1 MAKKG
6 EERMKAC
13 VVKISTVIDG
23 VERSVQKSGEMSL
36 DTLSATLVYNEDGAM
51 VTLTLENDVLDVLRV
66 GDYSLQLR
74 IEEGKEHF
82 GKLGI
87 GGSMGEIAIRTKKLT
102 YSLTRNSWLLL
113 AKYTLLTGGEPQE
126 TSIRIQAKFRG

>member
-13 VVKISTVIDG
+13 IVKISTVIDG

-36 DTLSATLVYNEDGAM
+36 DTLSATLVYNEDGAT

-87 GGSMGEIAIRTKKLT
+87 GGSIGEIAIRTKKLT

>member
-1 MAKKG
+1 M
-6 EERMKAC
+6 
-13 VVKISTVIDG
+13 
-23 VERSVQKSGEMSL
+23 
-36 DTLSATLVYNEDGAM
+36 
-51 VTLTLENDVLDVLRV
+51 
-66 GDYSLQLR
+66 QLR
-74 IEEGKEHF
+74 IEEGKEYF

-87 GGSMGEIAIRTKKLT
+87 GGSIGEIAIRTKKLT

>member
-13 VVKISTVIDG
+13 VVKINTVIDG

-36 DTLSATLVYNEDGAM
+36 DTLSATLVYNEDGAT
-51 VTLTLENDVLDVLRV
+51 VTLTLENDVLNVLRV

-87 GGSMGEIAIRTKKLT
+87 AGSIGEIAIRTKKLT

>member
-36 DTLSATLVYNEDGAM
+36 DTLSATLVYNEDGAT

-87 GGSMGEIAIRTKKLT
+87 GGSIGEIAIRTKKLT

>member
-36 DTLSATLVYNEDGAM
+36 DTLSATLVYNEDGAT
-51 VTLTLENDVLDVLRV
+51 VTLTLENDVLNVLRV

-87 GGSMGEIAIRTKKLT
+87 GGSIGEIAIRTKKLT

>member
-6 EERMKAC
+6 ERRMKAC
-13 VVKISTVIDG
+13 VVKINTVIDG
-23 VERSVQKSGEMSL
+23 IERSVQKSGEMSL
-36 DTLSATLVYNEDGAM
+36 DALSAKLIYNDDGAT
-51 VTLTLENDVLDVLRV
+51 VTLTLDNDVLNVLRV

-74 IEEGKEHF
+74 IEEGKEYF

-87 GGSMGEIAIRTKKLT
+87 GDSVGEISVRTKKLT
-102 YSLTRNSWLLL
+102 YSLTTTSWLLL

>member
-36 DTLSATLVYNEDGAM
+36 DTLSATLVYNEDGAT
-51 VTLTLENDVLDVLRV
+51 VTLTLENDVLNVLRV

>member
-66 GDYSLQLR
+66 GDYSLRLR

-87 GGSMGEIAIRTKKLT
+87 GGSIGEIAIRTKKLT

>member
-1 MAKKG
+1 
-6 EERMKAC
+6 
-13 VVKISTVIDG
+13 
-23 VERSVQKSGEMSL
+23 
-36 DTLSATLVYNEDGAM
+36 
-51 VTLTLENDVLDVLRV
+51 V

>member
-1 MAKKG
+1 MAKRG

-13 VVKISTVIDG
+13 VVKINTVIDG

-51 VTLTLENDVLDVLRV
+51 VTLTLENDVLNVLRV

-87 GGSMGEIAIRTKKLT
+87 GGSIGEIAIRTKKLT

>member
-36 DTLSATLVYNEDGAM
+36 DTLSATLVYNEDGAT
-51 VTLTLENDVLDVLRV
+51 VTLTLENDVLNVLRV

-74 IEEGKEHF
+74 IEEGKEYF

-87 GGSMGEIAIRTKKLT
+87 GGSIGEITIRTKKLT

>member
-36 DTLSATLVYNEDGAM
+36 DTLSATLVYNEDGAT
-51 VTLTLENDVLDVLRV
+51 VTLTLENDVLNVLRV

-87 GGSMGEIAIRTKKLT
+87 GGSIGEIAVRTKKLT

-113 AKYTLLTGGEPQE
+113 AKYTLLTGGEPQK
-126 TSIRIQAKFRG
+126 TSIRIQAKFGG

>member
-36 DTLSATLVYNEDGAM
+36 DTLSATLVYNEDGAT

-66 GDYSLQLR
+66 GDYSLQLH
-74 IEEGKEHF
+74 IEEGNEHF